1 MDSNVK
7 KQYEIFEKIFANSDL
22 ERWGFH
28 DSKDPLIRYL
38 RDRRIRIGID
48 HFFKKTDLSSSD
60 LSALVICGG
69 VGGEGTLLANL
80 GFGSVTVS
88 DFSESALRLCE
99 LRDKRLTTI
108 NLDAEKLDLDN
119 CSFDVVFVQDGLHHL
134 SRPILGFTEMLRV
147 ANKAVIVIEPH
158 TGIVANL
165 FGQEWECQGDT
176 INFVFRWNRLLFEQ
190 VTKSYLLK
198 SSNSINIIRLWDHNV
213 VMRKIADLFGGKKL
227 GLMIVQSLY
236 GLLNTVCRR
245 FGNMMIGV
253 VIKDNDKVSF

>member
-1 MDSNVK
+1 M
-7 KQYEIFEKIFANSDL
+7 
-22 ERWGFH
+22 
-28 DSKDPLIRYL
+28 
-38 RDRRIRIGID
+38 
-48 HFFKKTDLSSSD
+48 
-60 LSALVICGG
+60 
-69 VGGEGTLLANL
+69 
-80 GFGSVTVS
+80 
-88 DFSESALRLCE
+88 
-99 LRDKRLTTI
+99 RDKRLTTI